1 MKEKLL
7 IFTNL
12 SYYSIYS
19 QILHNY
25 VIQFHP
31 INSLTKQLKKNQ
43 KAIVLHKKNKEKYFE
58 QMDNLKDIFLIT
70 NDELRKKNFKN
81 FIYLKQ
87 PLSPSRLRDE
97 INKFIDQNKFEF
109 EDIIIY
115 EKKIINNLTKN
126 HTFLT
131 DIEKEIL
138 VYLFK
143 SKKCSKE
150 FIKNNILKI
159 KSTIETNSID
169 SHLTRIRKKLSKI
182 KSNLIIKSK
191 YDEVV
196 IEFN

>member
-1 MKEKLL
+1 LKEKLL

>member
-25 VIQFHP
+25 VIDFYSV
-31 INSLTKQLKKNQ
+31 NSLTKQLKRNQ
-43 KAIVLHKKNKEKYFE
+43 KAIVLYKKNKENYFE
-58 QMDNLKDIFLIT
+58 QINKFKNIFLIT
-70 NDELRKKNFKN
+70 DDELTKKNFKN
-81 FIYLKQ
+81 LVYLKL
-87 PLSPSRLRDE
+87 PFSPSRLRDE
-97 INKFIDQNKFEF
+97 IKKFINQDKFEL
-109 EDIIIY
+109 EDITIY
-115 EKKIINNLTKN
+115 EKKMINNLTKN
-126 HTFLT
+126 YTFLT

-150 FIKNNILKI
+150 LIKKNILKI

-169 SHLTRIRKKLSKI
+169 SHLTRIRKKFSKI
-182 KSNLIIKSK
+182 ESNLIIKSK
-191 YDEVV
+191 NDEVM

>member
-12 SYYSIYS
+12 TYYSIYS
-19 QILHNY
+19 QILYNY

-43 KAIVLHKKNKEKYFE
+43 KAIVLYKKNKEKHLE
-58 QMDNLKDIFLIT
+58 QTDKLKDIFLIT
-70 NDELRKKNFKN
+70 NDELRNKNFKN

-97 INKFIDQNKFEF
+97 IKKFIDQDKFEF

-115 EKKIINNLTKN
+115 EKKMINKLTKN

-143 SKKCSKE
+143 SQKCSKE
-150 FIKNNILKI
+150 FIKKNILKI

-191 YDEVV
+191 FDQVV

>member
-1 MKEKLL
+1 
-7 IFTNL
+7 
-12 SYYSIYS
+12 
-19 QILHNY
+19 
-25 VIQFHP
+25 
-31 INSLTKQLKKNQ
+31 
-43 KAIVLHKKNKEKYFE
+43 
-58 QMDNLKDIFLIT
+58 MDNLKDIFLIT